1 MSLIQDKLGSEFLRP
16 GGGMEASFSPG
27 MLMFSHLPPVTSFT
41 RLTGQSVMAELQPH
55 ELVLKKE
62 RHSPDCDVS
71 GGGGGLLSGLGI
83 MPVTGDYMPTMGI
96 KQEKVSELD
105 YRQPMYPSDDG
116 RGGTEMLEMTLSN
129 HQNLL
134 AHDLSMGNLSGRL
147 GKDSSGRKGRRSN
160 GDGQEG
166 KTRRKRGE
174 SKHMLLDPDGGTVSP
189 SSKPHICEHCSAAFR
204 SSYHLRRHVLI
215 HTGERPFRC
224 NQCNM
229 SFIQKYLLQRH
240 EKIHSGEKPFS
251 CDQCN
256 MRFIQKY
263 HMERHKRT
271 HSGEKPYK
279 CDTCQQYFSRTD
291 RLLKHKR
298 ACGEGIKK
306 DLDGVEMELG
316 SEAHGGH
323 GSYTITQGKVTTP
336 GRKRGKSKNGGEGG
350 KRKRTSGPSHGQGT
364 EEYGLHDFNT
374 VDNHG
379 LSLSSTSASHPGS
392 SIHRET
398 VPAPKMA
405 FKKGHRKA
413 SEKNVQSK
421 PDSMELTGG
430 ASMDDMDLLQSHK
443 AGQGISNNIGNYDDA
458 MQFLKKRRY
467 LHSPSNGGVVG
478 GASGYDV
485 GVNHL
490 QPQPVVVQGIVSG
503 IMDGDT
509 TLGLLDSS
517 PLVDI
522 KPDKSVIPDEVL
534 QSLLEHYGHKPD
546 VTFDLSDPH
555 PVELEHGTAEGVDP
569 LGVASSPGGGDK
581 TSLMHEYSRFL
592 LQALE
597 RTSHSGGFVLGPT
610 SSSSPSSSSSSAVAS
625 YSTYTNSPL
634 EFSFGLPVSSSSS
647 SSSPT
652 LNSSVP
658 KTHFGLLG
666 SSSPSQGFHLSS
678 LEPSAHSQHSQQPQ
692 PQQQQQLTPSQEL
705 TEHLEKQHTNS
716 PPAPPHTPNS
726 SAYQLPHPTTDL
738 SNQKDGQGPKNGTTG
753 FLMVPAKGS
762 YQIENFAQAFGR
774 QFKGGHRPLVYGT
787 DSGTDVEQFSGYSSL
802 LASVSDTKSPQSQ
815 SYN

>member
-16 GGGMEASFSPG
+16 GGGMEASFSTG

-41 RLTGQSVMAELQPH
+41 RLAGQSVMAELQPH
-55 ELVLKKE
+55 DFVLKKE
-62 RHSPDCDVS
+62 RHSPDCDSS
-71 GGGGGLLSGLGI
+71 GGAGGGLVSGAGM
-83 MPVTGDYMPTMGI
+83 MPGMGDYMPAMGI

-105 YRQPMYPSDDG
+105 YRQPMYPSDG
-116 RGGTEMLEMTLSN
+116 ERGGTEMLEMTLSN

-134 AHDLSMGNLSGRL
+134 IHDLSMGNLSGRL

-174 SKHMLLDPDGGTVSP
+174 SKSLMLDPDGGTVSP

-298 ACGEGIKK
+298 TCGDGIKK
-306 DLDGVEMELG
+306 DLDEMEM
-316 SEAHGGH
+316 EMDREH
-323 GSYTITQGKVTTP
+323 GSYAITQGNVTTP
-336 GRKRGKSKNGGEGG
+336 GRKRGKSKTGGEGG
-350 KRKRTSGPSHGQGT
+350 KRKRASGPSHSQGT
-364 EEYGLHDFNT
+364 EGYGLHDFNT

-379 LSLSSTSASHPGS
+379 HSLSSSASASHPGQGM
-392 SIHRET
+392 HGEP

-405 FKKGHRKA
+405 FKKGHRKGL
-413 SEKNVQSK
+413 EKNAQSK
-421 PDSMELTGG
+421 LGNMELSGDAG
-430 ASMDDMDLLQSHK
+430 MDDMGLLQSHK
-443 AGQGISNNIGNYDDA
+443 VGQSSSSNNNSANYDDA

-467 LHSPSNGGVVG
+467 LPGASNGGVGG
-478 GASGYDV
+478 GATGYDV
-485 GVNHL
+485 GVSHL
-490 QPQPVVVQGIVSG
+490 QAQPVVVQGIVSG
-503 IMDGDT
+503 VMDGDS

-517 PLVDI
+517 PLADI
-522 KPDKSVIPDEVL
+522 KPDKSGIPDEVL
-534 QSLLEHYGHKPD
+534 QSLLEHYGHKTD

-555 PVELEHGTAEGVDP
+555 HVELEHGTAEGVDP
-569 LGVASSPGGGDK
+569 MGAESNQGGGDK
-581 TSLMHEYSRFL
+581 MSLMHEYSRFL

-610 SSSSPSSSSSSAVAS
+610 PSSSSTSSSNTVAS
-625 YSTYTNSPL
+625 FPTYTTSPL
-634 EFSFGLPVSSSSS
+634 EFSFGLPA
-647 SSSPT
+647 SSSPST

-658 KTHFGLLG
+658 KPHFGLLG
-666 SSSPSQGFHLSS
+666 SSSPSQGFHLSG
-678 LEPSAHSQHSQQPQ
+678 LEPTAHSQHSQQPQ

-705 TEHLEKQHTNS
+705 TEQLEKQHNSS

-726 SAYQLPHPTTDL
+726 SAYQLPAPTTDL
-738 SNQKDGQGPKNGTTG
+738 SGQKDDQGSKNSATG
-753 FLMVPAKGS
+753 FSMVPAKGS
-762 YQIENFAQAFGR
+762 YQIENFAQAFGG
-774 QFKGGHRPLVYGT
+774 QFKGGRRPLVFGT

>member
-16 GGGMEASFSPG
+16 GGGMEAGFGSS

-55 ELVLKKE
+55 PHELVLKKE
-62 RHSPDCDVS
+62 RHSPDCNAS
-71 GGGGGLLSGLGI
+71 GGGLVSGVGM
-83 MPVTGDYMPTMGI
+83 MPGMGDHMPAMGI

-105 YRQPMYPSDDG
+105 YRQAMYPSDGG

-129 HQNLL
+129 HQNLPV
-134 AHDLSMGNLSGRL
+134 HDLSVGNLSGRL

-174 SKHMLLDPDGGTVSP
+174 SKSMMLDPDGGMVSP

-298 ACGEGIKK
+298 TCGDGIKK
-306 DLDGVEMELG
+306 DLDGVEIELG
-316 SEAHGGH
+316 REAHGGH
-323 GSYTITQGKVTTP
+323 GSYAITQGNVTTP
-336 GRKRGKSKNGGEGG
+336 GRKRGKSKTGGEGG
-350 KRKRTSGPSHGQGT
+350 KRKRTSAPTHSQGT
-364 EEYGLHDFNT
+364 EQYGLHDFNT

-379 LSLSSTSASHPGS
+379 LSLSSSAAASHPGPS
-392 SIHRET
+392 MHAEP

-405 FKKGHRKA
+405 FKKGHRRGL
-413 SEKNVQSK
+413 EKNAQSK
-421 PDSMELTGG
+421 PGSMELTGDAG
-430 ASMDDMDLLQSHK
+430 MDDMGLLQSHK
-443 AGQGISNNIGNYDDA
+443 ACQSSSNNSANYDDA

-467 LHSPSNGGVVG
+467 LHAAINGGVGG
-478 GASGYDV
+478 GASSYDV
-485 GVNHL
+485 GVGHL

-503 IMDGDT
+503 VMDGDPS
-509 TLGLLDSS
+509 LGLLDSS
-517 PLVDI
+517 PLADI

-555 PVELEHGTAEGVDP
+555 PVELEQGTIEGVDP
-569 LGVASSPGGGDK
+569 MGAESNPGGGDK

-597 RTSHSGGFVLGPT
+597 RTSHSGSFVLGPT
-610 SSSSPSSSSSSAVAS
+610 PSSSSSSSAVAS
-625 YSTYTNSPL
+625 FPTYTTSPL
-634 EFSFGLPVSSSSS
+634 EFSFGLPASSSS

-658 KTHFGLLG
+658 KPHFGLLG
-666 SSSPSQGFHLSS
+666 SSSPSQGFHLSG
-678 LEPSAHSQHSQQPQ
+678 LEPTAHSQHSQQPQ
-692 PQQQQQLTPSQEL
+692 PQQQLTPSQEL
-705 TEHLEKQHTNS
+705 TEQLEKQHTNS

-726 SAYQLPHPTTDL
+726 SAYQLPAPTTDL
-738 SNQKDGQGPKNGTTG
+738 TGQKDGQGPKNGATG
-753 FLMVPAKGS
+753 FSMVPAKGL
-762 YQIENFAQAFGR
+762 YQIENFAQAFG
-774 QFKGGHRPLVYGT
+774 QFKSGRRPLVFGT
-787 DSGTDVEQFSGYSSL
+787 DSGADVEQFSGYSSL